1 MSESSEVVGGGTSAL
16 VAAALDA
23 SAVSAPI
30 EEGGGGTT
38 PEDTSRT
45 RRANFQVSSPL
56 PKEGGTY
63 GSNNMNRLTSREI
76 N

>member
-1 MSESSEVVGGGTSAL
+1 MSESSEVVDEGTSASAT
-16 VAAALDA
+16 AAPDA
-23 SAVSAPI
+23 SAVSAPV
-30 EEGGGGTT
+30 EEGGRGTT

>member
-1 MSESSEVVGGGTSAL
+1 MSESFEVVGGGASAP
-16 VAAALDA
+16 ALDA
-23 SAVSAPI
+23 SAVSTLV
-30 EEGGGGTT
+30 EEGGGGIT
-38 PEDTSRT
+38 PEDTFRT